1 MTCSRIRSAFVAIRS
16 NMLLSVP
23 LMVIADI
30 HRAHNGIFLMMHVQE
45 WFNLIMKL
53 EMLFGIKCIDF
64 FKIVINGNDAKLI

>member
-1 MTCSRIRSAFVAIRS
+1 
-16 NMLLSVP
+16 
-23 LMVIADI
+23 MVIADI